1 MGLFA
6 IEAVMCIRQYS
17 VLLQQ
22 TQTIVPAQASFQ
34 HNRIIVHREEIS
46 Q

>member
-6 IEAVMCIRQYS
+6 LKAVMFIRQYS
-17 VLLQQ
+17 ALLHQ
-22 TQTIVPAQASFQ
+22 TQTIVPAQASLH
-34 HNRIIVHREEIS
+34 HNRIIVHREEIA